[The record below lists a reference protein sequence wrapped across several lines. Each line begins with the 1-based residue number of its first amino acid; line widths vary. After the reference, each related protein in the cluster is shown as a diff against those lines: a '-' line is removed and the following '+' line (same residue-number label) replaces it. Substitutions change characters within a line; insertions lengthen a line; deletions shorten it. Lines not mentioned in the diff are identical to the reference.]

1 VVKGS
6 VVLVLGEEPFLAREA
21 ISRLLEKHSG
31 LDPVR
36 FKVEE
41 ESSPARILDEVRTP
55 ALLGGGRAVVV
66 ENAGLL
72 FAKGGLDAL
81 AAYARRPLSG
91 SLLALQVARLDM
103 RLKGAKALREATRV
117 VKCDPLPP
125 REVSGW
131 IGSRARQ
138 AYALQMGMPA
148 AEALRL
154 RIGEDLGLL
163 DGALARLKEQIAP
176 RTALMPEDIT
186 GSTDE
191 QRSPI
196 IFEAANALE
205 DRDLGA
211 ALRAIRGA
219 FADGVR
225 IKQDLV
231 TEARGVGPILLGS
244 LHRAYLK
251 LLRFHM
257 LARESRSDTDAA
269 KAVGMPTWRVSS
281 ARRHRLE
288 QLAERHRHF
297 VEADLALKQSTDQP
311 RRVLESLLVAL
322 LD

>member
-1 VVKGS
+1 MVKGS
-6 VVLVLGEEPFLAREA
+6 VVLVLGEERFLAREA
-21 ISRLLEKHSG
+21 LGRLLEKHSD
-31 LDPVR
+31 LDLVR
-36 FKVEE
+36 FKGDEVT
-41 ESSPARILDEVRTP
+41 PAQVLDEVRTP

-66 ENAGLL
+66 ENAGSL
-72 FAKGGLDAL
+72 FPEGGLEAF
-81 AAYARRPLSG
+81 AAYAQNPLGG
-91 SLLALQVARLDM
+91 SLLALQIARLDM
-103 RLKGAKALREATRV
+103 RLKGAKSLREATRV

-138 AYALQMGMPA
+138 AYGLQMGMPA

-176 RTALMPEDIT
+176 RTSLMPEDIT
-186 GSTDE
+186 GSTEE

-196 IFEAANALE
+196 LFEAANALE
-205 DRDLGA
+205 DRDLAA

-231 TEARGVGPILLGS
+231 TEAKGVGPILLGN

-257 LARESRSDTDAA
+257 LAQESKSDADAA
-269 KAVGMPTWRVSS
+269 KAVGMPAWRVSS
-281 ARRHRLE
+281 ARRHQLD
-288 QLAERHRHF
+288 QLAARHRHF
-297 VEADLALKQSTDQP
+297 VEADLALKRSAEEP
-311 RRVLESLLVAL
+311 RRVLEGLLVAL
-322 LD
+322 LG